1 MALIL
6 HSAWR
11 ASAPYRVRIG
21 LALKGVEYDYQAIDL
36 IAGQQREAAYRA
48 VNPQGLT
55 PALDLGDG
63 TILAQSLAILEWLEE
78 TRPQPPILPRSA
90 LDRAIVRRMAGIVAC
105 DIHPL
110 NNTRVGAWLREHGV
124 PDDVVVT
131 DWIQRWIRDGFD
143 ALEPLIAQHGGQ
155 FAFGDSPTI
164 ADCCLVPQVYSA
176 RRFKLDVTP
185 WPALVGAADRAAELP
200 AFKAAHPDNQPD
212 AQVPVKGAQ

>member
-124 PDDVVVT
+124 PDDVVVK
-131 DWIQRWIRDGFD
+131 DWIQTWIRDGFD

-176 RRFKLDVTP
+176 RRFKLDLTP
-185 WPALVGAADRAAELP
+185 WPALVGAADHAAELP

>member
-1 MALIL
+1 MALTL

-11 ASAPYRVRIG
+11 AGAPYRVRIG
-21 LALKGVEYDYQAIDL
+21 LALKGIDYEYAAVDL
-36 IAGQQREAAYRA
+36 IAGQQREPAYRA

-110 NNTRVGAWLREHGV
+110 NNTRVGARLRQLGV
-124 PDDVVVT
+124 PEDVVVR
-131 DWIQRWIRDGFD
+131 DWIQVWIRDGFD
-143 ALEPLIAQHGGQ
+143 ALEPLVARHGGA
-155 FAFGDSPTI
+155 FAFGDNPTI

-176 RRFKLDVTP
+176 RRFGLDVTP
-185 WPALVGAADRAAELP
+185 WPALIGAADRAAEHP
-200 AFKAAHPDNQPD
+200 AFQAAHPNNQPD
-212 AQVPVKGAQ
+212 AKPQ